1 MKKLILLL
9 ILLPSLALADSWPW
23 VPTGRSGIKPAGD
36 KVIEREYPV
45 AATGSLP
52 TTQMSGDISNRG
64 ATGTIEIRLQT
75 PSGYR
80 SFLINEV
87 EGQTLEVDFPTDVN
101 PYLNG
106 AQIGAN
112 HELVIPAGG
121 VIRVVYDPE
130 DTVWKCFMVWLATTE
145 KADD

>member
-1 MKKLILLL
+1 MPAL
-9 ILLPSLALADSWPW
+9 SLADDGWKW
-23 VPTGRSGIKPAGD
+23 VPTGRTGIKPAGD

-45 AATGSLP
+45 AATGNLS
-52 TTQMSGDISNRG
+52 TMEMSGDVSNRG
-64 ATGTIEIRLQT
+64 AAGTIEIRLQT

-121 VIRVVYDPE
+121 VIRIVYDPE
-130 DTVWKCFMVWLATTE
+130 DTIWKCFMVWLVTTE